1 MIRFVILLKPLY
13 NWKGPG
19 WSSRHYWGSLLLW
32 YHSVHDF
39 YSRPPQSSRNLP
51 EPGLAGSYPWPQHSA
66 LWPARAVEN
75 DWQHHVKIL
84 PLTAR
89 LPVCLGGLSLIRAE
103 EKNIPNTAIRR
114 LFKLGAVRKMSDL
127 KMLVLNISP
136 WSLCHCFHH
145 ISPAQA
151 SAAAD
156 ANFK

>member
-103 EKNIPNTAIRR
+103 EKNIPNKAIRR

-127 KMLVLNISP
+127 KYAGPEYFPLKPLPLLSSHQP
-136 WSLCHCFHH
+136 CTGLGRSRCKF
-145 ISPAQA
+145 
-151 SAAAD
+151 
-156 ANFK
+156 